1 MENLS
6 IKKIILLVGVIM
18 LTTMYFFS
26 GINKIQNFSAT
37 ASGLSKKPIFKML
50 PELFSKLSLLGVIVL
65 ELIAPII
72 ILLAIFNSD
81 LKNLA
86 SLSAIGLGIFTLF
99 ATLLYHFPPNGVEFY
114 FFMKNITIIGGFI
127 VLALFFDK

>member
-6 IKKIILLVGVIM
+6 VKKIILLVGVIM

-26 GINKIQNFSAT
+26 GINKIKNFLAT
-37 ASGLSKKPIFKML
+37 ASGLSKKPIFNML
-50 PELFSKLSLLGVIVL
+50 PKAFSKLALLGVIVL

-99 ATLLYHFPPNGVEFY
+99 ATLLYHFPPNGVEYY